1 MDEFREG
8 LDVVARQRQAAAAR
22 VRLGWWVPAL
32 AAVSWACTAGG
43 VFPAEGY
50 ARLGIADLPYGQVG
64 GLVFL
69 ATIVV
74 FSVRSGMNRRDTWPF
89 AAYPSLRRRF
99 SVLVVACVASLVAE
113 FGLGR
118 FGGASIGVAWAAV
131 VVAVASG
138 VAIAFVLCW
147 MVAGIRG
154 DIRAGGEGR

>member
-32 AAVSWACTAGG
+32 AAVSWAGTAGG

-74 FSVRSGMNRRDTWPF
+74 FSVRSGMNRRDVWPF
-89 AAYPSLRRRF
+89 AAYPSLRLRF
-99 SVLVVACVASLVAE
+99 PVFAAACLGSLVVE

-118 FGGASIGVAWAAV
+118 FGVSTGLAWAAV

-138 VAIAFVLCW
+138 VAIAFVLRW
-147 MVAGIRG
+147 MAAGIRG